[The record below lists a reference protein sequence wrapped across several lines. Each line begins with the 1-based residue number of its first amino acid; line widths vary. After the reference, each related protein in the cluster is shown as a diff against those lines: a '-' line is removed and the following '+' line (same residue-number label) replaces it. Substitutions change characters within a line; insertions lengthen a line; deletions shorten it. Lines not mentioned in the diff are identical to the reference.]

1 MGLCAALKT
10 KSQGIGNQCKGE
22 KMLGFIVASVDKKSL
37 KKVTKIDQN
46 TIKYTSVLTENSD
59 FIESEFSAD
68 FPEHQFIIAMP
79 IEELKK
85 QISFI
90 EKLI

>member
-1 MGLCAALKT
+1 
-10 KSQGIGNQCKGE
+10 
-22 KMLGFIVASVDKKSL
+22 MLGFIVASVDKKSL

-46 TIKYTSVLTENSD
+46 TIKYTSVLTENSK
-59 FIESEFSAD
+59 FIEVEFSED
-68 FPEHQFIIAMP
+68 FPDHQFIIAMP